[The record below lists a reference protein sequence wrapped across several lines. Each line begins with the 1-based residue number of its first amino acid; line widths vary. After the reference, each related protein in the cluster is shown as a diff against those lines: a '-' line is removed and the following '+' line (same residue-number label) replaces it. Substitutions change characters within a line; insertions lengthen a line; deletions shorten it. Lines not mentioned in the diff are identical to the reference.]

1 VSTNVGKFV
10 DSVLNCVCAAEGAS
24 YGREKTAKTRNI
36 TFRVTNEE
44 YEQIE
49 NVAGEVIEDPNTWC
63 RKIAVAAAQEG
74 SGLAK
79 NERLLYGEIARLR
92 YLVGHGFKLIL
103 GGEQPTAAA
112 WKKIT
117 TQVEEKGDE
126 IVAGLLARRK

>member
-1 VSTNVGKFV
+1 MSEK
-10 DSVLNCVCAAEGAS
+10 
-24 YGREKTAKTRNI
+24 KTAKTRNI

-49 NVAGEVIEDPNTWC
+49 KVAGEVTEDPNTWC
-63 RKIAVAAAQEG
+63 RKIAVAASREG

-79 NERLLYGEIARLR
+79 NERILYGEIARLR
-92 YLVGHGFKLIL
+92 YLVGHGFKLML
-103 GGEQPTAAA
+103 GGDHPTAAA

-126 IVAGLLARRK
+126 IVAGLLSRRR